1 MKKKIGVKKQL
12 SASVIAERSLKAL
25 ERQKRAV
32 PQKPKPVKHIQL
44 KQILVSPE
52 VRTQKGY
59 REYGGF
65 KIPDIPEGDKKFASE
80 FVKLNR
86 SKISRAEVK
95 YHEETSK
102 FARAIGGIKV
112 EVRKNYKNLPQFVRQ
127 QLENYKDIKEAIQEF
142 FASAEE
148 KQLLRFYELIK
159 KDEAFI
165 QELSLRA
172 NEKIDVKKF
181 EYIGDEIYVYTT
193 SKNKKIKVRINWSPI
208 HMEIIG

>member
-32 PQKPKPVKHIQL
+32 SQKPKPVKHIQL

-52 VRTQKGY
+52 VKTQKGY
-59 REYGGF
+59 SIYGGF
-65 KIPDIPEGDKKFASE
+65 KIPKIPETDKKFASE
-80 FVKLNR
+80 FVKLNL
-86 SKISRAEVK
+86 SKIEKV
-95 YHEETSK
+95 EEEFFKKTSK
-102 FARAIGGIKV
+102 FAKAIGGVKV
-112 EVRKNYKNLPQFVRQ
+112 EVRKSYKNLPQFVRQ
-127 QLENYKDIKEAIQEF
+127 QLENYEDIRDAIQEF

-148 KQLLRFYELIK
+148 KQTLRLYELIK

-165 QELSLRA
+165 QALSLRA
-172 NEKIDVKKF
+172 NEKIDVNKF
-181 EYIGDEIYVYTT
+181 EYIGDNIYVYTT

-208 HMEIIG
+208 NMEIIG

>member
-52 VRTQKGY
+52 VKTQKGY
-59 REYGGF
+59 TIYGGF
-65 KIPDIPEGDKKFASE
+65 KIPNIPEDDKKFASE

-86 SKISRAEVK
+86 SKVNKVEAK
-95 YHEETSK
+95 YYEEKFK
-102 FARAIGGIKV
+102 FAKALGGVQFQKS
-112 EVRKNYKNLPQFVRQ
+112 RKNLPHFIRQ
-127 QLENYKDIKEAIQEF
+127 QLENYKDIKDAIQEF
-142 FASAEE
+142 FASPEE
-148 KQLLRFYELIK
+148 KQTLRLYELIK

-165 QELSLRA
+165 QALSLRA
-172 NEKIDVKKF
+172 NEKIDVNKF
-181 EYIGDEIYVYTT
+181 EYIGDNIYVYTT

>member
-1 MKKKIGVKKQL
+1 MKKKIGIKKQL
-12 SASVIAERSLKAL
+12 SSSVIAERSIKAL
-25 ERQKRAV
+25 KQQKRAV

-44 KQILVSPE
+44 KQILVNPE
-52 VRTQKGY
+52 VKTQKGY
-59 REYGGF
+59 SIYGGF
-65 KIPDIPEGDKKFASE
+65 KIPDIPKDDKKFASE

-86 SKISRAEVK
+86 SKISKV
-95 YHEETSK
+95 EEKFYEEKFK
-102 FARAIGGIKV
+102 FAKAYGGVQFHKA
-112 EVRKNYKNLPQFVRQ
+112 KNLPQFVRQ
-127 QLENYKDIKEAIQEF
+127 QLENYKDIKEAVQEF
-142 FASAEE
+142 FASAEA

-172 NEKIDVKKF
+172 NEKIDVRKF

>member
-12 SASVIAERSLKAL
+12 SSSVIAERSIKAL
-25 ERQKRAV
+25 KQQKRAV

-65 KIPDIPEGDKKFASE
+65 KIPDIPKDDKKFASE

-86 SKISRAEVK
+86 SKVARAEVK
-95 YHEETSK
+95 YHEEISK
-102 FARAIGGIKV
+102 FAKAIGGIKV

-127 QLENYKDIKEAIQEF
+127 QLENYKDIKDAIKEF

-172 NEKIDVKKF
+172 NEKIDVRKF